1 MQNKEKKPNPK
12 RRSQKLDWILLALC
26 LLSAALAFFLCYR
39 MSVLPTRYLTILGLI
54 LVIAVLVSFLLC
66 LCRLRRTGRWIR
78 RAFMIILCGVFCF
91 GAYTANSV
99 HSTFSTI
106 TRNDPSIVKVSVVT
120 LADSDIAAVE
130 DLSGKTVAVQN
141 GMDKDNADFAREQLD
156 QEASNITYEEVLD
169 YLTMYNELT
178 DGTVDAMIITD
189 SSVSLL
195 EDQHSDIRSQI
206 KTIATYERE
215 NESVNTATTDKDLRS
230 DPFVVYLGGMD
241 EGTDPS
247 IDSKCDV
254 NILLMVNPKINKI
267 TTISIP
273 RDSYVPN
280 PALNYGSDK
289 LTHLGNNGPENSIAG
304 IEEFTGIN
312 IDFYAKVNFFSVIEI
327 VDAIGGVDVDVQL
340 DFCEQ
345 DENRNKDA
353 EHQICLAKGEQHLNG
368 QEALAYSRHR
378 KTASW
383 GTQGREKA
391 QTQIIEAIIN
401 KLTSVEGAA
410 NVNSVMSIAQQYI
423 STNIPMDSL
432 TSFLSYQL
440 DHLKPWTVEGITL
453 TDGVDG
459 YYTTVSIPS
468 IPLSC
473 HLLTQEDARIINAVY
488 NSMYETPDMS
498 EFTFDLNDLSFS
510 DVEIQDSEYMIWA
523 EDAASLNSSAVYF
536 GLSEPS
542 IQQQYTPEY
551 EEVPQ
556 ETTDQ
561 IQDSDPIVQ
570 DPQEDVPEEPTEPVV
585 PEDPSTEEPGS
596 GDEGGSTTP
605 PSTGGGDQGSGSG
618 GDTGDGSGSGDGSG
632 ETQPPEVPAQ

>member
-1 MQNKEKKPNPK
+1 MQNKNKKPNPK
-12 RRSQKLDWILLALC
+12 RRSQKLDWLLLALC
-26 LLSAALAFFLCYR
+26 LISAALAFFLCYR
-39 MSVLPTRYLTILGLI
+39 MSVLPTRYLAILGLV
-54 LVIAVLVSFLLC
+54 LVIAVLVCFLLC
-66 LCRLRRTGRWIR
+66 LCRLRRNGRWVR
-78 RAFMIILCGVFCF
+78 RAFMIILCGLFCF

-99 HSTFSTI
+99 HSTFSAI
-106 TRNDPSIVKVSVVT
+106 TQADQSRIKVSVVT
-120 LADSDIAAVE
+120 LADSDISSVE
-130 DLSGKTVAVQN
+130 DLSGKTIAVQN

-156 QEASNITYEEVLD
+156 AETDNINYEEVLD

-178 DGTVDAMIITD
+178 EGTVDAMIITD
-189 SSVSLL
+189 SSISLL
-195 EDQHSDIRSQI
+195 EDQYSNIRSNI
-206 KTIATYERE
+206 KTITTYERE
-215 NESVNTATTDKDLRS
+215 NDSVNTATTDKDLRTE
-230 DPFVVYLGGMD
+230 PFVVYLGGMD
-241 EGTDPS
+241 EGNDPS
-247 IDSKCDV
+247 INSKCDV

-304 IEEFTGIN
+304 IEEFTGID

-327 VDAIGGVDVDVQL
+327 VDAIGGIDVDVQL

-353 EHQICLAKGEQHLNG
+353 KHQICLAKGEQHLDG
-368 QEALAYSRHR
+368 QQALAYARHR
-378 KTASW
+378 KTESW

-410 NVNSVMSIAQQYI
+410 NVNSVMGIAQQYV
-423 STNIPMDSL
+423 STNIPMDAL

-459 YYTTVSIPS
+459 YFTTVSIPS
-468 IPLSC
+468 MQLSC

-498 EFTFDLNDLSFS
+498 EFNFDLNDLSFS
-510 DVEIQDSEYMIWA
+510 DVEFTDSEYMIWA
-523 EDAASLNSSAVYF
+523 EDYPNLDSSSVYF
-536 GLSEPS
+536 GLNNASV
-542 IQQQYTPEY
+542 QQQYTPQYEEETVPQEQAEEPQVETPVTDEPQ

-556 ETTDQ
+556 E
-561 IQDSDPIVQ
+561 
-570 DPQEDVPEEPTEPVV
+570 PTEPTT
-585 PEDPSTEEPGS
+585 PQDPSTEEPDS
-596 GDEGGSTTP
+596 GNEGGTTTP
-605 PSTGGGDQGSGSG
+605 PSSGNEGENSGSDNNNGNTDG
-618 GDTGDGSGSGDGSG
+618 GN
-632 ETQPPEVPAQ
+632 TQLPPLPTE